1 MKNMSMERIIDMHNK
16 NKKVTEG
23 ETILFNGE
31 EFEVPPMSEE
41 EINKMIEEGEEIGN
55 IEIGVKGE
63 EVKLIDIDDGRKLY
77 KRLEVLNLEG
87 NLASFWFAWRENQ
100 IEKGINNLPKN
111 KQKAIRQMLKR

>member
-1 MKNMSMERIIDMHNK
+1 MSMERIIDMHNK

-41 EINKMIEEGEEIGN
+41 ERNKMIEEGEEIGN

-111 KQKAIRQMLKR
+111 KQKAIRQMLKRE